1 MKKTRPPALQPCSAF
16 RWTTAPS
23 AGLLV
28 LQVGTF
34 EQEPQK
40 IAGIVRSWVQEKRV
54 EFDEMAARAKQI
66 AQPDAL
72 FRIVRDLAAMCTA

>member
-1 MKKTRPPALQPCSAF
+1 M
-16 RWTTAPS
+16 
-23 AGLLV
+23 

-34 EQEPQK
+34 EQDPQK
-40 IAGIVRSWVQEKRV
+40 IAGIIRSWVQEKRV

-72 FRIVRDLAAMCTA
+72 FRIVRDLAAMCAA